1 MKLNKQSLLLR
12 NKQIPG
18 KHFIL
23 SQILIL
29 IISLVFLAGL
39 YYILNI
45 QYQKPNKPF
54 LNGPVTTPPKSL
66 RLTLDNPDDDSLTF
80 QSSIIVSGQTAS
92 LKDVLIFTDS
102 QDLII
107 ESKKD
112 GSFSTVLNLDEG
124 ENKITTV
131 VFDATG
137 DSRSEERTV
146 FYSKEKI

>member
-1 MKLNKQSLLLR
+1 MKLSK
-12 NKQIPG
+12 KIPS
-18 KHFIL
+18 KHFYL

-29 IISLVFLAGL
+29 IIGLILLSGL

-45 QYQKPNKPF
+45 QYQRPTQPF

-66 RLTLDNPDDDSLTF
+66 RLDLDNPDDDSLSF
-80 QSSIIVSGQTAS
+80 QNSIIVSGQTAP

-102 QDLII
+102 QNLII
-107 ESKKD
+107 ESKKN

-124 ENKITTV
+124 ENKITAV
-131 VFDATG
+131 VFDTTG
-137 DSRSEERTV
+137 DSRSVERAV

>member
-1 MKLNKQSLLLR
+1 MKLSK
-12 NKQIPG
+12 KIPV

-29 IISLVFLAGL
+29 AVGLSFLAGL

-45 QYQKPNKPF
+45 QFQRPTQPF
-54 LNGPVTTPPKSL
+54 LNGPVTTAPKSL
-66 RLTLDNPDDDSLTF
+66 RLTLDNPDDDSLSF
-80 QSSIIVSGQTAS
+80 QNSIIVSGQTAP

-102 QDLII
+102 QNLII

-124 ENKITTV
+124 ENKITAVT
-131 VFDATG
+131 FDTTG
-137 DSRSEERTV
+137 DSRSVERTV